1 MNQRK
6 SSLQK
11 LKMREPHE
19 SLRTIKFVR
28 NPIGMFLR
36 MTQSVKQQPPDS
48 NPILSVEVQ
57 HFS

>member
-1 MNQRK
+1 
-6 SSLQK
+6 
-11 LKMREPHE
+11 MREPHE

-48 NPILSVEVQ
+48 NPILSVEFQ